1 MKPLQ
6 HRTSR
11 HEKQKN
17 QRGFS
22 LIELMIVIAI
32 IGILIAV
39 GITGYKAAMKAA
51 NEAAAVKTLR
61 SIAEQ
66 QMLYYNAHQRSSF
79 GTFEEMRKENL
90 LDSRFDGTTPVVDGY
105 VYTMKVIPK
114 STTSQAGY
122 THQCRPAGRRRRGRD
137 RQEPLLRRLRHEHDP
152 RQRPATGHG
161 DRSANRPVKKF
172 LTSGN
177 PAPATRKVAGASI
190 FVGPLSQNRKQIPT
204 HTTSIT
210 NSKSDG
216 G

>member
-1 MKPLQ
+1 MKPQLK
-6 HRTSR
+6 
-11 HEKQKN
+11 KQKN

-39 GITGYKAAMKAA
+39 GITGYKAAMRAA

-90 LDSRFDGTTPVVDGY
+90 LDTRFDGSTPVVDGY

-114 STTSQAGY
+114 STTAQAGY
-122 THQCRPAGRRRRGRD
+122 TINA
-137 RQEPLLRRLRHEHDP
+137 DP
-152 RQRPATGHG
+152 QVTDGVGATGKNHYFVSS
-161 DRSANRPVKKF
+161 DTNTIHVNDSQPASA
-172 LTSGN
+172 
-177 PAPATRKVAGASI
+177 
-190 FVGPLSQNRKQIPT
+190 
-204 HTTSIT
+204 
-210 NSKSDG
+210 SDPPIGQG